1 MDENTQDFISSAF
14 GASYVN
20 EPEVLRANL
29 AHSLSVPGVFTKTR
43 KAQRDGFAEV
53 IRRREMSLTAWDV
66 LTEGAI
72 RFPTEDEMYA

>member
-1 MDENTQDFISSAF
+1 M
-14 GASYVN
+14 
-20 EPEVLRANL
+20 
-29 AHSLSVPGVFTKTR
+29 PGVFTKTR

-53 IRRREMSLTAWDV
+53 IRIREMSLTAWDV